1 MTCNIEPKEFLA
13 GLNLLRRAKNI
24 FCFLLV
30 LAVLIQIAAFVLVN
44 WVNVIDAASS
54 VVLYGL
60 PEGQEASGGLGEPEL
75 WYDVLMWVLP
85 FTRIIAVVCGML
97 VIITMMFAAS
107 LSMISGQGGIKS
119 FFGAFFWSL
128 LLLAAVLPWQKIM
141 QGSLVSG
148 AMYNLGE
155 LVEWS
160 KRSIEPWAPQ
170 GTSVWKQLPY
180 YARFMAYP
188 ILVLVIWIV
197 VQVKFARGFRV
208 VVSNVSRSGKIEG
221 LDTMHEPL
229 STLPDNDMNF
239 DKDS

>member
-1 MTCNIEPKEFLA
+1 MTCNVEPKEFLT
-13 GLNLLRRAKNI
+13 GLNSLRHAKNI

-30 LAVLIQIAAFVLVN
+30 LAVLLQITAFVLVN
-44 WVNVIDAASS
+44 WVNVIDTAPQVS
-54 VVLYGL
+54 LLGR
-60 PEGQEASGGLGEPEL
+60 PEGQQVLSGFGNADVWYKVLG
-75 WYDVLMWVLP
+75 WALP
-85 FTRIIAVVCGML
+85 FTRVIAVVCSVL
-97 VIITMMFAAS
+97 IVIIMMFTAS

-160 KRSIEPWAPQ
+160 KRSIEPWASQ

>member
-128 LLLAAVLPWQKIM
+128 LLLAAVLPWQMIM
-141 QGSLVSG
+141 KGSLVSG

-155 LVEWS
+155 LIKLSQESV
-160 KRSIEPWAPQ
+160 KPWASQ
-170 GTSVWKQLPY
+170 ETSTWAQVPY
-180 YARFMAYP
+180 YARFLGYP
-188 ILVLVIWIV
+188 ILVLMVWIV
-197 VQVKFARGFRV
+197 VQVKFARGFRIV
-208 VVSNVSRSGKIEG
+208 TGNVSRSGKIEDM
-221 LDTMHEPL
+221 DTMPEPL

-239 DKDS
+239 DKDT